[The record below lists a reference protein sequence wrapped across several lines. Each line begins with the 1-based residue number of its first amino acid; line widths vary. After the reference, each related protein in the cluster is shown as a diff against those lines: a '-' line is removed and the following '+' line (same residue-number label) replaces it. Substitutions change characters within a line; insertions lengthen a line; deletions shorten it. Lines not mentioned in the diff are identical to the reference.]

1 VASGEDQSTYVTL
14 VSERCLLPDLD
25 TMHLCAQTRRCIGKS
40 SGSLCCTERPEGQS
54 PRPRD
59 VILWISNDAQ
69 AMFLARNFAVFIYLN
84 SLANSY
90 VSLLFMALFL
100 IFASFR
106 RA

>member
-1 VASGEDQSTYVTL
+1 
-14 VSERCLLPDLD
+14 
-25 TMHLCAQTRRCIGKS
+25 
-40 SGSLCCTERPEGQS
+40 
-54 PRPRD
+54 
-59 VILWISNDAQ
+59 
-69 AMFLARNFAVFIYLN
+69 VFIYLN